1 MYPHR
6 FVLKYRE
13 KDSRKTTLIV
23 ATSVFAFLTLLN
35 TSKGLTPLQPTV
47 VWLIRSTSSGPH
59 LPVQVPVA
67 KLLVW
72 PSTLIPPLLLHHDP
86 QRFISHARPGYVFS
100 TAMARV
106 ELGCSNPALPRFPD
120 TWDKKSDST
129 EQFSLVRRCINPV
142 DTSGL
147 RRALCDLRAW
157 RRSLWRF
164 EA

>member
-1 MYPHR
+1 MREMSRNKPLLLPKKQTTFVIYNCLCILID
-6 FVLKYRE
+6 FVLEYRE

-47 VWLIRSTSSGPH
+47 VWLVLSTSSGPH

-100 TAMARV
+100 TAM
-106 ELGCSNPALPRFPD
+106 
-120 TWDKKSDST
+120 
-129 EQFSLVRRCINPV
+129 VR
-142 DTSGL
+142 
-147 RRALCDLRAW
+147 
-157 RRSLWRF
+157 
-164 EA
+164 